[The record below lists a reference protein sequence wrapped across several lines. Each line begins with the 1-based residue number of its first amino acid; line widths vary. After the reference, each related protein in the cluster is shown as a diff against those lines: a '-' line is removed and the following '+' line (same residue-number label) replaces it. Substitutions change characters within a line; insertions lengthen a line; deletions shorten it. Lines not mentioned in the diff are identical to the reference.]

1 MRSLKQPI
9 WFGGETI
16 QLAFMAMKHTGK
28 LVLYGL
34 TSFSEKKIRCA
45 NNCHVMWYVIHHGVV
60 QESISFDI
68 NENGV
73 VTHVTHP
80 GSFNVISDETLMVG
94 DTIYHFEGTLVT
106 TRTVDKL
113 LNKLVLDPFPGES
126 YYEIIV
132 WRYDATVE
140 PFRRR
145 LVTTKLKKMQE
156 FNPGA
161 NWLAKAQVI
170 YLRYVIYTYIASHVL
185 IRTRKKTTAVV
196 LKLAAMVKK
205 QAKNEKRSTSGM
217 LVRK

>member
-1 MRSLKQPI
+1 
-9 WFGGETI
+9 
-16 QLAFMAMKHTGK
+16 
-28 LVLYGL
+28 
-34 TSFSEKKIRCA
+34 
-45 NNCHVMWYVIHHGVV
+45 
-60 QESISFDI
+60 
-68 NENGV
+68 
-73 VTHVTHP
+73 
-80 GSFNVISDETLMVG
+80 MVG
-94 DTIYHFEGTLVT
+94 DTIYHFEGSLVT
-106 TRTVDKL
+106 TRNVDKL
-113 LNKLVLDPFPGES
+113 LNKLVLGPFPGES

-140 PFRRR
+140 PFHRRR
-145 LVTTKLKKMQE
+145 VTTKLKKMQE

-217 LVRK
+217 LVPK